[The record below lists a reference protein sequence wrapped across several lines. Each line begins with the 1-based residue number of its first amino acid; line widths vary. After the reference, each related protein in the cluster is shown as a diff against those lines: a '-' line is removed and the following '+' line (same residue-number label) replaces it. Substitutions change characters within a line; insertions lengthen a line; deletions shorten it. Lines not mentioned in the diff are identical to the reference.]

1 MFKRLCL
8 FFSIGLLLCSSSFF
22 AQTPNATLLGIVSD
36 STGGVINGAEVT
48 LQDPK
53 TGQTVRSAK
62 SNESGSF
69 QFDELKPG
77 TYELRCVAP
86 NYKMFVARDVVL
98 DSGQV
103 RRLDPQLVLGATV
116 EEVTVNAGAAVIN
129 TESATIS
136 DLFTAK
142 EHDQSPQVTI
152 YPSTW
157 YQLTTLAGIQG
168 VTYPPVADGEQASQ
182 QTADQSARGTISPST
197 WYRLTTLAGIQGG
210 TYPPVAD
217 GEQAS
222 QQTQTFDGIPNDLQG
237 IQSNNANFYEQVSA
251 TLFNAPAESPV
262 PFELNQ
268 VTKRG
273 SNSFHGKATY
283 RIFDSLFDATGYFNT
298 TKSPYLQHEW
308 DLEAAGPIWKN
319 RTFFYGGWFGQRIPL
334 GTLYEA
340 SVPSNDWRN
349 GLFSTTIIDPETG
362 LPFANNQIPA
372 NRISSVALAVQNDYF
387 PASNIANGTTVN
399 NYEYHFPFNSDLYAV
414 TGRLYVSTTPC
425 LKTILCSCAG

>member
-1 MFKRLCL
+1 MFKRLSL
-8 FFSIGLLLCSSSFF
+8 SFSVGLLLYSSSLF
-22 AQTPNATLLGIVSD
+22 AQTQNATLLGIVSD
-36 STGGVINGAEVT
+36 GSGAVINGAEVT
-48 LQDPK
+48 LQEPK

-86 NYKMFVARDVVL
+86 SFKIFVARDVVL

-116 EEVTVNAGAAVIN
+116 EQVTVNAGAAVIN

-168 VTYPPVADGEQASQ
+168 
-182 QTADQSARGTISPST
+182 
-197 WYRLTTLAGIQGG
+197 G

-237 IQSNNANFYEQVSA
+237 IESNNANFY
-251 TLFNAPAESPV
+251 
-262 PFELNQ
+262 
-268 VTKRG
+268 
-273 SNSFHGKATY
+273 
-283 RIFDSLFDATGYFNT
+283 
-298 TKSPYLQHEW
+298 
-308 DLEAAGPIWKN
+308 
-319 RTFFYGGWFGQRIPL
+319 
-334 GTLYEA
+334 
-340 SVPSNDWRN
+340 
-349 GLFSTTIIDPETG
+349 
-362 LPFANNQIPA
+362 
-372 NRISSVALAVQNDYF
+372 
-387 PASNIANGTTVN
+387 
-399 NYEYHFPFNSDLYAV
+399 
-414 TGRLYVSTTPC
+414 
-425 LKTILCSCAG
+425 

>member
-8 FFSIGLLLCSSSFF
+8 SFSIGLLLCSSSLV
-22 AQTPNATLLGIVSD
+22 AQTPNATLLGIASD

-48 LQDPK
+48 LLEPK

-77 TYELRCVAP
+77 TYELHCAAP

-103 RRLDPQLVLGATV
+103 RRLDPQLALGAAV
-116 EEVTVNAGAAVIN
+116 EQVTVNAGAAVIN

-168 VTYPPVADGEQASQ
+168 
-182 QTADQSARGTISPST
+182 
-197 WYRLTTLAGIQGG
+197 G

-237 IQSNNANFYEQVSA
+237 IQSNNANFYEQVST

-283 RIFDSLFDATGYFNT
+283 RIYDSLFNATGYFNT

-308 DLEAAGPIWKN
+308 DLEA
-319 RTFFYGGWFGQRIPL
+319 GGRI
-334 GTLYEA
+334 
-340 SVPSNDWRN
+340 
-349 GLFSTTIIDPETG
+349 
-362 LPFANNQIPA
+362 
-372 NRISSVALAVQNDYF
+372 
-387 PASNIANGTTVN
+387 
-399 NYEYHFPFNSDLYAV
+399 
-414 TGRLYVSTTPC
+414 
-425 LKTILCSCAG
+425 